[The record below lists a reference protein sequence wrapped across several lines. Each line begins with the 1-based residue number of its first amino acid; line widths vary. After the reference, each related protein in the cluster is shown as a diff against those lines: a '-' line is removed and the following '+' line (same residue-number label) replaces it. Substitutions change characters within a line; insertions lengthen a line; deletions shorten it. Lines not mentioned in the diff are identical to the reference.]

1 MEKKKQLLVKV
12 LTKLKPHRNLADG
25 FLALLES
32 KYITDEIM
40 DKLIGALQEAIET
53 VKAEKEKD
61 TFKKGLKLIKKIKSK
76 EDQEMKMT
84 DEELDKLLDSM

>member
-1 MEKKKQLLVKV
+1 
-12 LTKLKPHRNLADG
+12 
-25 FLALLES
+25 
-32 KYITDEIM
+32 M